1 MSNFADNLLLQLKK
15 IDDSLGDIRLSSAVY
30 NTNANRLEI
39 TCVSDVAI
47 NSDGVD
53 FLINSF
59 KKQLP
64 SGLDI
69 TIDCKKSICDKQIA
83 KNAIFK
89 YVNDNCFAVSHLI
102 DESNIK
108 VLSAEKKVTYEISL
122 TNEIADFFVRTSVM
136 QEMEE
141 FLSRQFSNDF
151 EGRILNVVKEEK
163 SQNFEIE
170 TVSDASLESLTTR
183 FLKVNN
189 VLKYCDDKLYDMA
202 TYIADGENTL
212 GTVYFAGI
220 VVSKE
225 ERQSK
230 NGNTYYTLTLDD
242 KSGKISGKFFT
253 RDKNKLKKIEKVEVG
268 SIIIIRGENELFNDR
283 PSLMIKGFHF
293 CEFPENF
300 KVIEKPSKPI
310 PNKYTLVFPK
320 PTEVTKQ
327 DNFFTE
333 EFQYPEEVTNTVFTV
348 VDIESTG
355 TDVLNDKVTEIG
367 AVKIVNGKIVEEFQT
382 LINPEVHISE
392 RIVQLTGID
401 DDLVKFS
408 PTIDKVFPDF
418 MRFLGDSVFVA
429 HNADFDYR
437 FLKNAGKALGYLIKN
452 DCVDTLALSRK
463 VLPQLSHHKLNNVC
477 DYYGIVFHHHRALSD
492 AFATA
497 EMFLE
502 LKKTQSQQT
511 VNK

>member
-69 TIDCKKSICDKQIA
+69 IVDCKKSICDKQIA

-89 YVNDNCFAVSHLI
+89 YVNDNFFAVSHLI
-102 DESNIK
+102 DESDIK
-108 VLSAEKKVTYEISL
+108 VLSAEKKVSYEISL

-151 EGRILNVVKEEK
+151 EGRILNIVKEEK
-163 SQNFEIE
+163 SQNFDIE

-333 EFQYPEEVTNTVFTV
+333 EFNYPEEVTNTVFTV

-452 DCVDTLALSRK
+452 DCIDTLALSRK
-463 VLPQLSHHKLNNVC
+463 VLPHLPHHKLNNVC

-502 LKKTQSQQT
+502 LKKDKKSY
-511 VNK
+511 N